1 MNGLPPDFSTEFICG
16 RTLNSLVVG
25 RYAVNLCFSKDCI
38 ISVESAVSLDK
49 CERSGLPSSI
59 LYLFQLIDRRVVSA
73 SSTTDGTLSLVFD
86 SGETLHIYD
95 SNERHESYNIC
106 VPGKIL
112 AVV

>member
-1 MNGLPPDFSTEFICG
+1 MNGLPSDFRTAFICG

-25 RYAVNLCFSKDCI
+25 RYVVNLFFSEDCV
-38 ISVESAVSLDK
+38 ISVEGAVSLDK
-49 CERSGLPSSI
+49 RERIDLPSSI
-59 LYLFQLIDRRVVSA
+59 LYLFQVIDRKVVSA
-73 SSTTDGTLSLVFD
+73 SSTTEGTLSLVFD

-95 SNERHESYNIC
+95 SNERHESYNIS